1 MPVSRTDLTD
11 LTEEGA
17 CAGAGAGA
25 GADRGETANL
35 SPKIATGTATA
46 TLGSNHEVDSEPHR
60 PRLSPLPWFELTLSP
75 ISLVRLLPTHSVRLV
90 VAFARSGDAEG
101 NTIMSEEPSPTL
113 RTLCGARTMLQR
125 ASLQSPVPNRV
136 VFAVPTSHTEVVGTR
151 ELVATGGTQSPPR
164 RALLTASSNLRR
176 SQRQRMSNSEPV
188 FISPDYELTSP

>member
-1 MPVSRTDLTD
+1 VSHTT
-11 LTEEGA
+11 
-17 CAGAGAGA
+17 
-25 GADRGETANL
+25 
-35 SPKIATGTATA
+35 
-46 TLGSNHEVDSEPHR
+46 

-75 ISLVRLLPTHSVRLV
+75 ISLVRLLPTQSVRLAV
-90 VAFARSGDAEG
+90 VFARSGDAEG

-113 RTLCGARTMLQR
+113 RTLCAARTMLQR

-151 ELVATGGTQSPPR
+151 ELVAKGGTQSPPR